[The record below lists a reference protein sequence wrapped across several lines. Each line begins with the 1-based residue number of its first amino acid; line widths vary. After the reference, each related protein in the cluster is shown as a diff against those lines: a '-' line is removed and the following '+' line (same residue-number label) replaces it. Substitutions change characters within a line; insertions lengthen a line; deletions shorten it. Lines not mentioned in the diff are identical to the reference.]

1 MLSSERGGTSAED
14 RARGTG
20 ALGATLQALVAE
32 VQRSG
37 PLSRAQLG
45 ERLGLPTA
53 TTARVVARLIQEGVL
68 AEAGIRRSGN
78 GRPSRL
84 VGLDPAAGCAI
95 AVDVGASLVTT
106 AFVDVAG
113 GIRQLGV
120 GPIDPASTPEARIDV
135 VVDAID
141 DALAV
146 ALSDGERCL
155 AIGVSVPAGGSA
167 SFADAL
173 ADRLGARFEL
183 PLTIQRDADLL
194 AMAEARWG
202 TGNQSRVLVALAW
215 SWGVGAGVVVDG
227 DVYRGSTGRAGD
239 IGRLVVGSVHG
250 EAKGTSHDREP
261 LTLEQRISV
270 TALTRRLTLV
280 EGRPFDELQ
289 VVDLLAGAADGTE
302 DSSTGVRDL
311 LASMLDDVAVAI
323 GTLTLVLDPDVIVF
337 SGVVGRRIDAFAP
350 HLMRRLE
357 RTLPTVP
364 RLTASGL
371 GQTAWLSAAGLTAIE
386 SAGPLLAVLHGG

>member
-1 MLSSERGGTSAED
+1 MRER
-14 RARGTG
+14 
-20 ALGATLQALVAE
+20 
-32 VQRSG
+32 
-37 PLSRAQLG
+37 
-45 ERLGLPTA
+45 
-53 TTARVVARLIQEGVL
+53 VL

-84 VGLDPAAGCAI
+84 VGLNPAAGSAI

-113 GIRQLGV
+113 GIRQLDV
-120 GPIDPASTPEARIDV
+120 RSVDPASSPELRVDV

-141 DALAV
+141 EALAV
-146 ALSDGERCL
+146 ARRDDERCL
-155 AIGVSVPAGGSA
+155 ALGVSVPAGGSA
-167 SFADAL
+167 SFPDAL

-202 TGNQSRVLVALAW
+202 TGSRGRVVVALAW

-227 DVYRGSTGRAGD
+227 DVYRGSAGRAGD
-239 IGRLVVGSVHG
+239 IGRLLVGSVRD
-250 EAKGTSHDREP
+250 EVKGAGAQRGSGAPEP

-270 TALTRRLTLV
+270 AALSRRLAHI
-280 EGRPFDELQ
+280 EGRGFDELH
-289 VVDLLAGAADGTE
+289 VVDLLAGAANDVG
-302 DSSTGVRDL
+302 DSSAGVRDL
-311 LASMLDDVAVAI
+311 LESMLDDVAAAI
-323 GTLTLVLDPDVIVF
+323 ATLTLVLDPDVIVF
-337 SGVVGRRIDAFAP
+337 AGVVGRRIDAFAP
-350 HLMRRLE
+350 RLMPRLE
-357 RTLPTVP
+357 RTLPAVP